1 MMKAKHQA
9 IIVEFTN
16 DMDPEIMEEAIN
28 KVQSE
33 LFEKYH
39 YCSISN
45 TINASKIPEL
55 DKITKNIKMWDK
67 WNSISDSN
75 KEEK

>member
-1 MMKAKHQA
+1 MKAKHQA
-9 IIVEFTN
+9 IILEFTN
-16 DMDPEIMEEAIN
+16 DMDPEMMEEEVYKIQAD
-28 KVQSE
+28 

-45 TINASKIPEL
+45 TVNESRIPEL
-55 DKITKNIKMWDK
+55 DKITKNTEMWDK
-67 WNSISDSN
+67 WNAMSN